1 MNAVPSSSPQ
11 AEPPP
16 SSVRLPV
23 NPLPPS
29 AATQETSVAGGAR
42 KLSRWED
49 LEELWLPE
57 DRNLSHSGINE

>member
-11 AEPPP
+11 SERPPN
-16 SSVRLPV
+16 SVRLPM
-23 NPLPPS
+23 NLPP
-29 AATQETSVAGGAR
+29 APAPTQEVSAAGGAR

-57 DRNLSHSGINE
+57 ERNLTHSGINE